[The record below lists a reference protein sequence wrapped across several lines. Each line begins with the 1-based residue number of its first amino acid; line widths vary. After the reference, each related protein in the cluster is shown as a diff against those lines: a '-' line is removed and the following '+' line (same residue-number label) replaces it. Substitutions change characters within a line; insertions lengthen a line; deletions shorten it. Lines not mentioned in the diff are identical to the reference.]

1 MKKFFLSALMLAGLA
16 CGCQKLPEAPAAAD
30 EKDCLVCLN
39 PVGEISTSESPL
51 TRAGSGNDIYAV
63 QVYKKNGNSE
73 DRFACGYF
81 DDPST
86 MHLWLKSGSMYNIR
100 IAMIRNAK
108 LLLSHY
114 SMANNGLRIWQ
125 SSNSPFYFDCSGSSS
140 YYVALNYFYYNSN
153 NKYYFYS
160 EANGTS
166 LNTYKSSNAHIP
178 YIRYGYL
185 NDVRY
190 PTCDDWFY
198 AEVNNY
204 APNGEWENL
213 DVALKR
219 TGFGLKYTLEGVT
232 DGEVTVKI
240 YNSDRTFVQNT
251 TTTANYESSSQ
262 FIAYYDTY
270 SAWQYADN
278 YAENVSVS
286 VVWKRGIGITQ
297 DLGTKTVQ
305 VRRNRMNI
313 VKISLGSDDRNAGVS
328 LTTEAESSMGAAG
341 NLIPVE

>member
-30 EKDCLVCLN
+30 EMDCLVCLN

-63 QVYKKNGNSE
+63 QVYKKNGSSE
-73 DRFACGYF
+73 DRFACGFF
-81 DDPST
+81 DDPSE
-86 MHLWLKSGSMYNIR
+86 MRLWLKTGSTYNIR
-100 IAMIRNAK
+100 IAMVRNAK
-108 LLLSHY
+108 LLISWY
-114 SMANNGLRIWQ
+114 SMANNGIDAGAAG
-125 SSNSPFYFDCSGSSS
+125 SYEFYHCSNG
-140 YYVALNYFYYNSN
+140 YYYTPLNRFYYNSN
-153 NKYYFYS
+153 SIYYYYS
-160 EANGTS
+160 DANGTT
-166 LNTYKSSNAHIP
+166 LNSRSRSGCYLDS
-178 YIRYGYL
+178 IRYGYL

-219 TGFGLKYTLEGVT
+219 TGFGLRYTLEGVT
-232 DGEVTVKI
+232 DGEVTVTI